1 MAEDKELHTPQ
12 NNQEEET
19 EETKDIDY
27 VAEIGE
33 EKVRQLLKDYAGYF
47 SQDETKIADLL
58 DTYITA
64 KENPID
70 KKVFNFL
77 FSLDNESHINDLANY
92 RSASNYDL
100 LKCEAHLSQAK
111 QIFEILFND
120 EVDDTKTWQKKI
132 SELQKMPV

>member
-1 MAEDKELHTPQ
+1 MAEDKELHTPP
-12 NNQEEET
+12 NNQ
-19 EETKDIDY
+19 IDY

-47 SQDETKIADLL
+47 SQDETKIPDLL

-70 KKVFNFL
+70 KEVFNFL

-92 RSASNYDL
+92 EFLPLAI
-100 LKCEAHLSQAK
+100 E
-111 QIFEILFND
+111 
-120 EVDDTKTWQKKI
+120 QKKKTDFNRI
-132 SELQKMPV
+132 FKGELKKRKEKIKEQEKENKQRNED